1 MSFDALLENA
11 LREYRIP
18 YPQNRAS
25 STGFIRWGKNQRY
38 WAVLVDDGY
47 FFGDFATDLSTM
59 VFPEKKINAFDRNA
73 HLKKVHALMDQMEA
87 ERAFFH
93 KATQQRAQ
101 KIWENTPFLTFSH
114 EYLKKKKALNHGL
127 KIAGEG
133 FLIIPL
139 SDINGT
145 LWTLQF
151 IDGNGKKRFLRNG
164 KKTGNFF
171 MFKQT
176 QKRIFICEGYAT
188 GSSIFQAMQ
197 ESVVCC
203 FDAGNIACVAPQL
216 ALKYPDSELIFC
228 ADNDR
233 FNEINIG
240 LEKAK
245 SIAGQ
250 LKAKVV
256 YPVFDENDTQST
268 DFNDLHCW
276 YGLDAVRRQIGSS
289 LNL

>member
-1 MSFDALLENA
+1 
-11 LREYRIP
+11 
-18 YPQNRAS
+18 
-25 STGFIRWGKNQRY
+25 
-38 WAVLVDDGY
+38 
-47 FFGDFATDLSTM
+47 
-59 VFPEKKINAFDRNA
+59 
-73 HLKKVHALMDQMEA
+73 
-87 ERAFFH
+87 
-93 KATQQRAQ
+93 
-101 KIWENTPFLTFSH
+101 
-114 EYLKKKKALNHGL
+114 
-127 KIAGEG
+127 
-133 FLIIPL
+133 
-139 SDINGT
+139 
-145 LWTLQF
+145 
-151 IDGNGKKRFLRNG
+151 
-164 KKTGNFF
+164 
-171 MFKQT
+171 MFKQS
-176 QKRIFICEGYAT
+176 QKRIFVCEGYAT